1 MFVDIYRVPNAVQ
14 LMIIR
19 RFRMSVPLARQNL
32 SASVRLIVNTAP
44 VNYRVQLVNSYKL
57 AVLTMLT
64 ERSAAVIGGHP
75 CADEVPNLVVLQCRV

>member
-1 MFVDIYRVPNAVQ
+1 
-14 LMIIR
+14 
-19 RFRMSVPLARQNL
+19 MSVPLARQNL

-64 ERSAAVIGGHP
+64 ERSAPVVGGHP
-75 CADEVPNLVVLQCRV
+75 TADEVHNLVVLQCRV